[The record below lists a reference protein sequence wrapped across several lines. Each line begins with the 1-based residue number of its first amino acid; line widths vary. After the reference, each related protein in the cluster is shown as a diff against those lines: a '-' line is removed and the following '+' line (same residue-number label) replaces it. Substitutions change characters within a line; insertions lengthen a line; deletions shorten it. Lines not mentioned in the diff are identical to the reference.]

1 MVYWANHE
9 CNCGLQSNKCSLKR
23 IKWLC
28 ICLSRNKLAMTKA
41 NIHRE
46 TENECERQKKNN
58 HPGNR
63 LHFDELTQRSWTFFF
78 FVPHWL
84 AVLLVFSETIW
95 GDSLTS
101 IWSSLELEAIAPCTR
116 HRLCQY
122 IAMHRTEKNKHRRS
136 TARLLWID
144 YVFNSMRF
152 QAFVPHI
159 NPSIVLLL
167 SLVALCFWWGSRI
180 FNTMLSIFGFC
191 VKLII
196 TVEPLNSTAQV
207 IA

>member
-1 MVYWANHE
+1 MTVYLPEQKQIGNDK
-9 CNCGLQSNKCSLKR
+9 SKYT
-23 IKWLC
+23 
-28 ICLSRNKLAMTKA
+28 SRNRERM
-41 NIHRE
+41 RE
-46 TENECERQKKNN
+46 TKKKQSSRESIAFWWINTEILN
-58 HPGNR
+58 I
-63 LHFDELTQRSWTFFF
+63 FF

>member
-46 TENECERQKKNN
+46 TENECEREKKQSS
-58 HPGNR
+58 GNR
-63 LHFDELTQRSWTFFF
+63 LHFDELTQRSWTFF

-101 IWSSLELEAIAPCTR
+101 IWSSLELEAIALCTR

-122 IAMHRTEKNKHRRS
+122 IAMHRTEKK
-136 TARLLWID
+136 TPA
-144 YVFNSMRF
+144 VNSKAVVNWLCF
-152 QAFVPHI
+152 QFDAISGICASYQPINCSAFV
-159 NPSIVLLL
+159 SYCIVF
-167 SLVALCFWWGSRI
+167 LVRFAHF
-180 FNTMLSIFGFC
+180 
-191 VKLII
+191 
-196 TVEPLNSTAQV
+196 
-207 IA
+207 